1 MTEGAQARFL
11 ADGRRLHL
19 HHGPIDLIIDA
30 KGPGREVALRTAV
43 DRFQN
48 VLSELAGELDF
59 LRQPVGPVVLGPAAR
74 RMRAAVAPFA
84 PVFVTPMAAVAGSVA
99 DEILGVMVAA
109 GDLRTA
115 YVNNGGDVAFHVA
128 TGEEMVAQI
137 ADGLSDRAV
146 LRAGDGVRGVAT
158 SGWRGRSQ
166 SLGIADSVTVL
177 APTAAAADAAATLI
191 ANAVDLPGH
200 PAIRRCPATEISPDS
215 DLGARLVTVEV
226 GPLGKEDIDRALAAG
241 LAFARGVADKGLIRA
256 ARLSLQGHVRI
267 AGDMPGLEIQETERL
282 DA

>member
-1 MTEGAQARFL
+1 MTDGAQARFL

-19 HHGPIDLIIDA
+19 QHGPIDLIIDA
-30 KGPGREVALRTAV
+30 KGPGREAALTAAIE
-43 DRFQN
+43 RFRR
-48 VLSELAGELDF
+48 VLSELAGELDL
-59 LRQPVGPVVLGPAAR
+59 LRQPVGPGLNGPVAR

-109 GDLRTA
+109 GELNTA

-128 TGEEMVAQI
+128 KGEEIVAQI

-146 LRAGDGVRGVAT
+146 LRGGDGVRGVAT

-200 PAIRRCPATEISPDS
+200 PAIKRCPATEISPDS

-226 GPLGKEDIDRALAAG
+226 GPLDRKDIDRALAAG
-241 LAFARGVADKGLIRA
+241 LAFAREVADKGLIGA

-267 AGDMPGLEIQETERL
+267 AGEMPGLEIQETERL

>member
-1 MTEGAQARFL
+1 M
-11 ADGRRLHL
+11 
-19 HHGPIDLIIDA
+19 
-30 KGPGREVALRTAV
+30 
-43 DRFQN
+43 
-48 VLSELAGELDF
+48 
-59 LRQPVGPVVLGPAAR
+59 
-74 RMRAAVAPFA
+74 
-84 PVFVTPMAAVAGSVA
+84 
-99 DEILGVMVAA
+99 
-109 GDLRTA
+109 
-115 YVNNGGDVAFHVA
+115 
-128 TGEEMVAQI
+128 
-137 ADGLSDRAV
+137 
-146 LRAGDGVRGVAT
+146 RGVAT
-158 SGWRGRSQ
+158 SGWQGRSQ

-200 PAIRRCPATEISPDS
+200 RAIRRCPAREISPDS

-226 GPLGKEDIDRALAAG
+226 GPLGQRDIDRALDAG